1 MRAILLAFVLLLG
14 TISSWAQP
22 VQRVYEHDLNYFIP
36 ERFTNPD
43 GTGVAIEKKFSRAI
57 PSPKQVLG
65 FEIGEQYVDWND
77 VLKYMYALEKASPRV
92 SVKEY
97 GRTYQHRPFIQ
108 VIITSEANQKNLA
121 QIKEEHLKLTD
132 AAQSGSL
139 DIAGMPVVVNLLNS
153 IHGNEASGVN
163 SSLVT
168 AYFFAASEDSNVEKM
183 LENTVV
189 VISPGLNPDGINRFA
204 NWVNTTHSHNDVSDL
219 STREFAETWPSSR
232 TNHYWADC
240 NRDWLMCQH
249 PEGQTSVSMF
259 LEWMPNVVSD
269 HHEMGGTIKGFYFSP
284 GHPKRTHQY
293 IPQLNQD
300 YTFEITRHTAAA
312 LDDIGS
318 LYFSKEG
325 YDDFYLGKGAAYGD
339 IHGAVGILYEQVA
352 SRGYARPLPVGTL
365 TFPFTVR
372 NQAYAAF
379 MTVYAAS
386 KAKDKLLEYQRD
398 FYRDVKEKA
407 AKDPLK
413 GYVFNTRGRK
423 AIEYH
428 FLKNMAHHQ
437 IDVYR
442 LKKDTRLSEKSFA
455 AEDSYVIP
463 LHQKSYLKIKAM
475 WENMNEYADSVF
487 YDISTWTFPH
497 AYNLEYAGLGSVAGL
512 LGEKVTDVEFQQG
525 KVIGGKA
532 KYAYVFENKELYSH
546 SLLSDLLK
554 GGLLVR
560 IAKMPFKYN
569 DGRQVKE
576 FGYGTAIVQLQNQP
590 LDGDELYALISE
602 SAGRCGVDV
611 YALNT
616 GLMEEKDLGN
626 SSNKSIEVPKVALI
640 TGSGM
645 GVAASGEI
653 WFMLDRRFGIPPALI
668 DFNAL
673 HKADLSHYN
682 VIIMADGTP
691 SVPVSEKVYPN
702 LKQWVNGGGTLILT
716 GSSYQLASKIG
727 VAGYKKLPLLPSGT
741 DKSPYKPYSSP
752 SSVINNVDGVI
763 LECNIDI
770 TSPLGYG
777 YSDSDVAVLKNSS
790 LAFDVEETKGKFPM
804 YYAKEPYLSGCM
816 SKAAVDRFA
825 YTPACVVST
834 SGSGKVICFVDDLNF
849 RSYWFGGTKIFM
861 NAIFFGQL
869 Y

>member
-1 MRAILLAFVLLLG
+1 MRLKLFVLTLFLG
-14 TISSWAQP
+14 VTCSWAQP
-22 VQRVYEHDLNYFIP
+22 VQKVYEHNLNYFIP
-36 ERFTNPD
+36 DRFVNPD
-43 GTGVAIEKKFSRAI
+43 GSGLAIGKEFNPNI
-57 PSPKQVLG
+57 PLPKDILG
-65 FEIGEQYVDWND
+65 YEVGQQYVDWND
-77 VLKYMYALEKASPRV
+77 ILKYMYALDKASDRV

-97 GRTYQHRPFIQ
+97 GRTYQNRPFIQ
-108 VIITSEANQKNLA
+108 VIITSESNQKNIA

-132 AAQSGSL
+132 HSKSGSL
-139 DIAGMPVVVNLLNS
+139 DISGMPVIVNLLNS

-163 SSLVT
+163 STLVT
-168 AYFFAASEDSNVEKM
+168 AYFFAASLDKNVVQM
-183 LENTVV
+183 LDNTVIV
-189 VISPGLNPDGINRFA
+189 LSPGLNPDGINRFA
-204 NWVNTTHSHNDVSDL
+204 SWVNTTHSYNDVSDL
-219 STREFAETWPSSR
+219 STREFSEAWPSSR
-232 TNHYWADC
+232 TNHYWVDC

-284 GHPKRTHQY
+284 GHPKRTHKY
-293 IPQLNQD
+293 IPQKNQD
-300 YTFEITRHTAAA
+300 YTYEITKHTAAA

-339 IHGAVGILYEQVA
+339 IHGAVGMLYEQVA

-372 NQAYAAF
+372 NQVYAAF

-386 KAKDKLLEYQRD
+386 KNKDNLLEYQRD
-398 FYRDVKEKA
+398 FYKDVKSQWEKD
-407 AKDPLK
+407 KLK
-413 GYVFNTRGRK
+413 GYVFNTKGRK

-428 FLKNMAHHQ
+428 FLKNMQHHQ
-437 IDVYR
+437 IDVYK
-442 LKKDTRLSEKSFA
+442 LKKGVSYGNKSFGS
-455 AEDSYVIP
+455 EDSYIIP
-463 LHQKSYLKIKAM
+463 LQQKSYLKIKAM
-475 WENMNEYADSVF
+475 WENMTEYADSVF

-497 AYNLEYAGLGSVAGL
+497 AYNLEYAGLNTIDGL
-512 LGEKVTDVEFQQG
+512 IGNKVTDIEFTQG

-554 GGLLVR
+554 RGLLVR
-560 IAKMPFKYN
+560 IAKKPFKYK
-569 DGRQVKE
+569 DGLQVKE
-576 FGYGTAIVQLQNQP
+576 FGYGTAVVQLQNQP
-590 LDGDELYALISE
+590 LDEDELYSLLSE
-602 SAGRCGVDV
+602 SAKRCGVDV

-616 GLMEEKDLGN
+616 GLMEDKDLGN
-626 SSNKSIEVPKVALI
+626 SSNKAIENPRVALI

-645 GVAASGEI
+645 GIPESGEI

-673 HKADLSHYN
+673 HKADLNKYN
-682 VIIMADGTP
+682 VIIMADGAP
-691 SVPVSEKVYPN
+691 SVPVSEKVYPM
-702 LKQWVNGGGTLILT
+702 LKDWVNGGGVLILT

-727 VAGYKKLPLLPSGT
+727 VANYKKLPLLQGKKDNT
-741 DKSPYKPYSSP
+741 PYKPYSSP
-752 SSVINNVDGVI
+752 ASVANNVDGII
-763 LECNIDI
+763 LKCNIDT

-777 YSDSDVAVLKNSS
+777 YTSSDVAVMKNSTI
-790 LAFDVEETKGKFPM
+790 AFDVEETKGKFPM
-804 YYAKEPYLSGCM
+804 YYEKEPYLSGYI
-816 SKAAVDRFA
+816 SDAGVKRFA
-825 YTPACVVST
+825 YTPACVVSD

-849 RSYWFGGTKIFM
+849 RSYWFGTTKIFM